1 MGTYT
6 KKRIYFC
13 GLRDRYLWVA
23 QCVGNKKSRPKGRFF
38 LLAVFQSG
46 NFVLLKRFKFG
57 SEDEVCWWKLGAEK
71 AYEYWGDFEFKIDKA
86 GLMI

>member
-1 MGTYT
+1 M
-6 KKRIYFC
+6 
-13 GLRDRYLWVA
+13 
-23 QCVGNKKSRPKGRFF
+23 KKSVDCLAASANGKAVRKGGF

>member
-1 MGTYT
+1 MTI
-6 KKRIYFC
+6 KRTV
-13 GLRDRYLWVA
+13 R
-23 QCVGNKKSRPKGRFF
+23 KGGFFYWPFFRVVTF
-38 LLAVFQSG
+38 LLR
-46 NFVLLKRFKFG
+46 RFKFG